1 MKRSIYSMLCL
12 LSAVFFICA
21 CKKKDDSGNNT
32 SASGNFKIGS
42 QGFSESSGADLVT
55 SVFGVPVNELN
66 IQGIS
71 SDRNTLGAIAL
82 MRTNTARPTAGTYNI
97 GGTLNQMNANQ
108 LFLIVVDSSA
118 SGQGFYS
125 SDSVT
130 TVNVTLTESGGKL
143 SANLPGIM
151 LKGFFTPTGGGS
163 TYSDSMLVSAAVFE
177 Q

>member
-1 MKRSIYSMLCL
+1 MKRSIYSILCIL
-12 LSAVFFICA
+12 VAIFFVSA
-21 CKKKDDSGNNT
+21 CKKNDDSGNN
-32 SASGNFKIGS
+32 ANGSGNFKIGS
-42 QGFSESSGADLVT
+42 QGFSESSGTDLVT
-55 SVFGVPVNELN
+55 SIFGTPVNELN

-71 SDRNTLGAIAL
+71 SDRNTLAAIYF
-82 MRTNTARPTAGTYNI
+82 MRTNTARPIAGTYNI
-97 GGTLNQMNANQ
+97 GGTLNLMSSNQ

-130 TVNVTLTESGGKL
+130 NSNVTLSESGGKL
-143 SANLPGIM
+143 SANLPNIM

-163 TYSDSMLVSAAVFE
+163 TYTDSMMVSASVFE